1 MDAAESE
8 RQRRIRAL
16 RARAEDVRT
25 SAEEIKNPLTRETL
39 LRTAQTYDMLADL
52 EEARSNLLPPR
63 RASANDC

>member
-25 SAEEIKNPLTRETL
+25 SAEEIENPLTRETL
-39 LRTAQTYDMLADL
+39 LRTAQAYDMLADL
-52 EEARSNLLPPR
+52 EEAKSNPLPSR
-63 RASANDC
+63 RASASDC